1 MSANNTAES
10 GAAIVAKLAPPSSV
24 SLATI
29 AGVPVP
35 DIVLLATLVYTL
47 LMIVHKVIV
56 IYKDARGKD
65 QKGKDD

>member
-35 DIVLLATLVYTL
+35 DIVLLATLIYTL
-47 LMIVHKVIV
+47 LMIVHKLIV
-56 IYKDARGKD
+56 IYKDTLGEKD
-65 QKGKDD
+65 KDD